1 MGTPFINLLT
11 PSAHMLDG
19 YRKGEPPTPE
29 TQPSNI
35 PRTFLDAMTVR
46 KQVFVEEQNIPI
58 EFEFDEDDARSCH
71 WVIYSSIHRTVQPEL
86 RNEATGEIIR
96 RKQSETKTVPIGTIR
111 LVPFPHPPHPAVG
124 GVYVDGKLVATEA
137 SLSVES
143 GEAGGKVDH
152 DVAEALVENE
162 QRRISYISP
171 YGADRAT
178 SFHDGREAYVKLGR
192 LAVVKELRGHG
203 LARLLVRAA
212 LDWIRTHP
220 AYFNPSVA
228 NLGFAQLGI
237 EEASDIPKWNG
248 LVCCHAQEQVAQA
261 WQKLGFKVDEEMGRW
276 KEEGIWH
283 VGMFQR
289 LDVSGGHKA

>member
-19 YRKGEPPTPE
+19 YRKGQPPTAE
-29 TQPSNI
+29 AQPPNI
-35 PRTFLDAMTVR
+35 PKTFLDAMTVR
-46 KQVFVEEQNIPI
+46 KQVFVDEQKIPI
-58 EFEFDEDDARSCH
+58 EFEFDDDDTRSCH
-71 WVIYSSIHRTVQPEL
+71 WVIYSSIHRTTQPEV
-86 RNEATGEIIR
+86 RNDMGEIVQ

-111 LVPFPHPPHPAVG
+111 LVPFPHPPHPSVG
-124 GVYVDGKLVATEA
+124 GVYEDGKLIATEA
-137 SLSVES
+137 SLSVET
-143 GEAGGKVDH
+143 GQAGGKVDH
-152 DVAEALVENE
+152 DIAEAMVESE
-162 QRRISYISP
+162 QRRVSAVQP
-171 YGADRAT
+171 YGADRPT
-178 SFHDGREAYVKLGR
+178 TFHDGKEAYVKLGR

-203 LARLLVRAA
+203 IARLLARAA

-248 LVCCHAQEQVAQA
+248 LVCCHAQEQAVAA
-261 WQKLGFKVDEEMGRW
+261 WAKLGFQVDEEMGRW

-289 LDVSGGHKA
+289 IDVSCGPRV